1 MKKLL
6 LLASVLF
13 VSTLSAKS
21 FVDEVSDT
29 INLDPE
35 VSINLGTGLIN
46 MAMSFAGEHDEDAKQ
61 MKKLMAGLNKIQVS
75 VFELNK
81 STDTKRLSNLIHDK
95 VDDLSSSGYEKIVS
109 VKGKD
114 EIVYI
119 MAKVENQYLHDAMV
133 VVMEEDDELVI
144 ISLDGSMDL
153 KQIVALSDHF
163 DVNMDLDDL
172 VNL

>member
-6 LLASVLF
+6 LLASALF
-13 VSTLSAKS
+13 VSCLSAKS

-46 MAMSFAGEHDEDAKQ
+46 TAMAFAGEDDKEAQ
-61 MKKLMAGLNKIQVS
+61 QFKKLIAGLNKIQVT

-81 STDTKRLSNLIHDK
+81 STDSQRLSNLIHHKIDE
-95 VDDLSSSGYEKIVS
+95 LSSNGYEKIVS

-119 MAKVENQYLHDAMV
+119 MAKVENEYLHDVML
-133 VVMEEDDELVI
+133 VVMEENDELVI
-144 ISLDGSMDL
+144 ISLDGSVDL
-153 KQIVALSDHF
+153 KQVVALSDHF
-163 DVNMDLDDL
+163 DVDINDL
-172 VNL
+172 VQL